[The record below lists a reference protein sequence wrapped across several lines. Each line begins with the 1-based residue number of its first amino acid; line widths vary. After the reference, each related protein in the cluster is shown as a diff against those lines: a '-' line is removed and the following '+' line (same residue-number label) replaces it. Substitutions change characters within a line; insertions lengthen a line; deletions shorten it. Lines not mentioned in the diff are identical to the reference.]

1 MSGDFIVCIVDDD
14 PSMRDALETMFE
26 AAGYGVSSYA
36 NGETF
41 LSDFGSMESR
51 PGCVLLDVRLPGIG
65 GLEVNRAIAQHHLP
79 VPVIMV
85 TAHGDIPMAVSAVRD
100 GAFEFVEKPF
110 DPGRLLHLVR
120 QAKERAQ
127 NLYRAFSEAADVR
140 QRYAALTSR
149 EQEVMKLVI
158 EGLPN
163 KVVAARLGI
172 SPRTAETHR
181 ARVMEKMN
189 APSVAV
195 LIRLDQL
202 ITGGGVDPRASRE
215 P

>member
-1 MSGDFIVCIVDDD
+1 MSGGFTVCIVDDD
-14 PSMRDALETMFE
+14 PSMRDALETLFE
-26 AAGYGVSSYA
+26 AAGYDVSSYSD
-36 NGETF
+36 GEAF
-41 LSDFGSMESR
+41 LSDFGSVEGR
-51 PGCVLLDVRLPGIG
+51 PGCILLDVRLPGID

-110 DPGRLLHLVR
+110 DPGRLLQLVR
-120 QAKERAQ
+120 QAEDRAQ
-127 NLYRAFSEAADVR
+127 DMHRAFAEAAEVR
-140 QRYAALTSR
+140 QRYVALTSR
-149 EQEVMKLVI
+149 EQEVMKLVV

-181 ARVMEKMN
+181 ARVMEKMD
-189 APSVAV
+189 APSVAALV
-195 LIRLDQL
+195 RLDQL
-202 ITGGGVDPRASRE
+202 INARNPASD
-215 P
+215 